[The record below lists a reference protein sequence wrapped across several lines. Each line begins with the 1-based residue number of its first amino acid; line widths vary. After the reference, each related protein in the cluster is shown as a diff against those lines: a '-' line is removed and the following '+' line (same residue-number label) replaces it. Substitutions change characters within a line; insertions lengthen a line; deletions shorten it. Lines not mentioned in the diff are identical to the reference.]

1 MIYTGKEFAPIIEN
15 RNNIDKKSLRDDK
28 EYFEREAQNSAHE
41 LELAQISIETLEKEN
56 THLQSKLFQ
65 AELRIKQLEN
75 IFTAQGC
82 TKEQIDV
89 MIGQMMADIQ
99 RAG

>member
-41 LELAQISIETLEKEN
+41 LKLAQISIGGKYSPPEQTFP
-56 THLQSKLFQ
+56 S
-65 AELRIKQLEN
+65 RIK
-75 IFTAQGC
+75 
-82 TKEQIDV
+82 D
-89 MIGQMMADIQ
+89 
-99 RAG
+99 

>member
-41 LELAQISIETLEKEN
+41 LKLAQISIGDTGKRKYSPPEQTFP
-56 THLQSKLFQ
+56 S
-65 AELRIKQLEN
+65 RIK
-75 IFTAQGC
+75 
-82 TKEQIDV
+82 D
-89 MIGQMMADIQ
+89 
-99 RAG
+99 